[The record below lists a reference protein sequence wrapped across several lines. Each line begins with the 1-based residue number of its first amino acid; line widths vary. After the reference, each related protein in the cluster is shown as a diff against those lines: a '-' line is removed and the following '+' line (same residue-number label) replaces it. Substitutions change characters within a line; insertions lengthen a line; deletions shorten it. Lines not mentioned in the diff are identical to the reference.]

1 MSKHVLGTVLVSL
14 FPILLF
20 WLWPSDNE
28 ATKIASSKTE
38 TSKKP
43 MIPQRYTSRPQGEP
57 DTPSTRAEIIAKALA
72 LDKDRAPPVRTMGL
86 YPRDPQESQRWR
98 LDTQFTMRCDTT
110 IDCCAAKAC
119 VKGICT
125 GCSSSDDC
133 LSGESCVIDHC
144 IKSENSQCNTRH
156 DCESEQLCVLQRSNP
171 PAKRGSF
178 QIGADCRN
186 NSTYSS
192 SCKLSRMA
200 TQRL

>member
-1 MSKHVLGTVLVSL
+1 MSKRVLGIGIVLISL
-14 FPILLF
+14 ILLLF
-20 WLWPSDNE
+20 WLWPSDKE
-28 ATKIASSKTE
+28 STKVASIQTR

-43 MIPQRYTSRPQGEP
+43 MTPQRYTSQPQGET
-57 DTPSTRAEIIAKALA
+57 DTPSTRAESIAKTLA
-72 LDKDRAPPVRTMGL
+72 LDKYARPVRTLGL

-98 LDTQFTMRCDTT
+98 LDTQFTMRCETT

-144 IKSENSQCNTRH
+144 IPSENSQCNTRH
-156 DCESEQLCVLQRSNP
+156 DCESGQLCVLQRSNP
-171 PAKRGSF
+171 PARRGSF
-178 QIGADCRN
+178 QSGADCRN

-192 SCKLSRMA
+192 SCQLSRMV
-200 TQRL
+200 TQ